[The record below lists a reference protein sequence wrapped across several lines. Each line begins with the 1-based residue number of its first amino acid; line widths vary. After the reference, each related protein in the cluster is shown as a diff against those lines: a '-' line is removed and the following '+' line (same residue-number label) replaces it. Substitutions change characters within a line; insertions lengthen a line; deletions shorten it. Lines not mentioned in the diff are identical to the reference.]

1 MEGGFIMKNF
11 KKIVAVMTAAMMMA
25 GCLAGCGSDAASD
38 GAADAP
44 AGESTSETQAEA
56 PAEGETGGDEVTL
69 TFWSWL
75 PTTDQS
81 EEMIAAFEEA
91 NPGIKID
98 YTRTEQDD
106 YFEKLQVAMASGTG
120 PDLFGLTTGPMKEQ
134 YAPFAEEMRALADA
148 NWSGWSDIISENAVE
163 QCSTEDGS
171 VVGMPL
177 LVAGMTDLL
186 YNKTLMDECGIESVP
201 KTYEEL
207 KDAAAKAKEKGYVCV
222 AVGAADDWINSDIFV
237 QLSNEFEEGAVYA
250 ADKGE
255 RPWTDQCFVDT
266 MTAWQQMFND
276 GIFEEGALGVATYP
290 DARDQYF
297 FARKS
302 IFFLTGSWHLGPT
315 SPTNS
320 EIEGTEIANNKDVI
334 GMCVFPSVV
343 EDGTICGTAGV
354 DVMMAVNKDCKEKE
368 AAMKFVEYMANGEGQ
383 QYWVNKLQGAPVS
396 KEISYTGTVDGELQ
410 QQSIDEVNSY
420 VSNAVGNRKLSNSE
434 VETAI
439 QIAMQNVAA
448 GADPATELQTVQDVQ
463 DAQ

>member
-1 MEGGFIMKNF
+1 MSNMKKRISVIM
-11 KKIVAVMTAAMMMA
+11 AAAMAMSMA
-25 GCLAGCGSDAASD
+25 VTPIHAEE
-38 GAADAP
+38 ADK
-44 AGESTSETQAEA
+44 
-56 PAEGETGGDEVTL
+56 VTL
-69 TFWSWL
+69 SFWSWL

-81 EEMIAAFEEA
+81 EEMIAEFEKQ
-91 NPGIKID
+91 NPDIKID

-120 PDLFGLTTGPMKEQ
+120 PDLFGLTTGAMEEQ
-134 YAPFAEEMRALADA
+134 YAPFAEDMSGLGDEY
-148 NWSGWSDIISENAVE
+148 WSDWKDIISETAVE
-163 QCSTEDGS
+163 QCTTEDGT

-186 YNKTLMDECGIESVP
+186 YNKTLMDECGIEKVP
-201 KTYEEL
+201 TTYEEL

-222 AVGAADDWINSDIFV
+222 AAGAADDWVNSDWFV
-237 QLSNEFEEGAVYA
+237 QISNEFEEGAVYEA
-250 ADKGE
+250 EKGE

-266 MTAWQQMFND
+266 MTAWQNLFND
-276 GIFEEGALGVATYP
+276 GIFEDGALGVATYP

-315 SPTNS
+315 SPSNS
-320 EIEGTEIANNKDVI
+320 EIQGTEIGNQGDTI
-334 GMCVFPSVV
+334 GMCVFPSMS
-343 EDGTICGTAGV
+343 EDGKICGTAGV
-354 DVMMAVNKDCKEKE
+354 DTMLAVNKDCKEKE
-368 AAMKFVEYMANGEGQ
+368 AAMKFVQFMADGDGQ
-383 QYWVNKLQGAPVS
+383 QYWVNYLQGAPVS
-396 KEISYTGTVDGELQ
+396 KNISYTGTVDGELQ

-439 QIAMQNVAA
+439 QVAMQNVAA
-448 GADPATELQTVQDVQ
+448 GADPADELKTVQDVQ

>member
-1 MEGGFIMKNF
+1 MSNMK
-11 KKIVAVMTAAMMMA
+11 KRISVIVAAAMAMSMA
-25 GCLAGCGSDAASD
+25 VTPVHAEDAD
-38 GAADAP
+38 
-44 AGESTSETQAEA
+44 Q
-56 PAEGETGGDEVTL
+56 VTL
-69 TFWSWL
+69 SFWSWL

-81 EEMIAAFEEA
+81 EEMIAEFEKQ
-91 NPGIKID
+91 NPDIKID

-120 PDLFGLTTGPMKEQ
+120 PDLFGLTTGTMTEQ
-134 YAPFAEEMRALADA
+134 YAPFAEDM
-148 NWSGWSDIISENAVE
+148 SGLGDEYWSDWKDTISETAVE
-163 QCSTEDGS
+163 QCTIEDGT

-186 YNKTLMDECGIESVP
+186 YNKTLMDECGIEKVP
-201 KTYEEL
+201 TTYEEL

-222 AVGAADDWINSDIFV
+222 AVGAADDWVNSDWFV
-237 QLSNEFEEGAVYA
+237 QISNEFEEGAVYEA
-250 ADKGE
+250 EKGE

-266 MTAWQQMFND
+266 MTAWQNLFND
-276 GIFEEGALGVATYP
+276 GIFEDGALGVATYP

-315 SPTNS
+315 SPSNS
-320 EIEGTEIANNKDVI
+320 EIQGTEIGNQGDTI
-334 GMCVFPSVV
+334 GMCVFPSMS
-343 EDGTICGTAGV
+343 EDGKICGTSGV
-354 DVMMAVNKDCKEKE
+354 DIMLAVNKDCKEKE
-368 AAMKFVEYMANGEGQ
+368 AAMKFVQFMADGDGQ
-383 QYWVNKLQGAPVS
+383 QYWVNYLQGAPVS
-396 KEISYTGTVDGELQ
+396 KNISYTGTVDGELQ

-439 QIAMQNVAA
+439 QVAMQNVAA
-448 GADPATELQTVQDVQ
+448 GADPADELKTVQDVQ

>member
-1 MEGGFIMKNF
+1 MSNMKKRISVIM
-11 KKIVAVMTAAMMMA
+11 AAAMAMSMVVTPVHA
-25 GCLAGCGSDAASD
+25 EDAD
-38 GAADAP
+38 
-44 AGESTSETQAEA
+44 Q
-56 PAEGETGGDEVTL
+56 VTL
-69 TFWSWL
+69 SFWSWL

-81 EEMIAAFEEA
+81 EEMIAEFEKQ
-91 NPGIKID
+91 NPDIKID

-120 PDLFGLTTGPMKEQ
+120 PDLFGLTTGTMTEQ
-134 YAPFAEEMRALADA
+134 YAPFAEDM
-148 NWSGWSDIISENAVE
+148 SGLGDEYWSDWKDTISETAVE
-163 QCSTEDGS
+163 QCTIEDGT

-186 YNKTLMDECGIESVP
+186 YNKTLMDECGIEKVP
-201 KTYEEL
+201 TTYEEL

-222 AVGAADDWINSDIFV
+222 AAGAADDWVNSDWFV
-237 QLSNEFEEGAVYA
+237 QISNEFEEGAVYEA
-250 ADKGE
+250 EKGE

-266 MTAWQQMFND
+266 MTAWQNLFND
-276 GIFEEGALGVATYP
+276 GIFEDGALGVATYP

-315 SPTNS
+315 SPSNS
-320 EIEGTEIANNKDVI
+320 EIQGTEIGNQGDTI
-334 GMCVFPSVV
+334 GMCVFPSMS
-343 EDGTICGTAGV
+343 EDGKICGTSGV
-354 DVMMAVNKDCKEKE
+354 DIMLAVNKDCKEKE
-368 AAMKFVEYMANGEGQ
+368 AAMKFVQFMADGDGQ
-383 QYWVNKLQGAPVS
+383 QYWVNYLQGAPVS
-396 KEISYTGTVDGELQ
+396 KNISYTGTVDGELQ

-439 QIAMQNVAA
+439 QVAMQNVAA
-448 GADPATELQTVQDVQ
+448 GADPADELKTVQDVQ

>member
-1 MEGGFIMKNF
+1 MSNMKKRISVIMA
-11 KKIVAVMTAAMMMA
+11 VAMAMSMA
-25 GCLAGCGSDAASD
+25 VTPVHAEDAD
-38 GAADAP
+38 
-44 AGESTSETQAEA
+44 Q
-56 PAEGETGGDEVTL
+56 VTL
-69 TFWSWL
+69 SFWSWL

-81 EEMIAAFEEA
+81 EEMIAEFEKQ
-91 NPGIKID
+91 NPDIKID

-120 PDLFGLTTGPMKEQ
+120 PDLFGLTTGTMTEQ
-134 YAPFAEEMRALADA
+134 YAPFAEDM
-148 NWSGWSDIISENAVE
+148 SGLGDEYWSDWKDTISETAVE
-163 QCSTEDGS
+163 QCTIEDGT

-186 YNKTLMDECGIESVP
+186 YNKTLMDECGIEKVP
-201 KTYEEL
+201 TTYEEL

-222 AVGAADDWINSDIFV
+222 AAGAADDWVNSDWFV
-237 QLSNEFEEGAVYA
+237 QISNEFEEGAVYEA
-250 ADKGE
+250 EKGE

-266 MTAWQQMFND
+266 MTAWQNLFND
-276 GIFEEGALGVATYP
+276 GIFEDGALGVATYP

-315 SPTNS
+315 SPSNS
-320 EIEGTEIANNKDVI
+320 EIQGTEIGNQGDTI
-334 GMCVFPSVV
+334 GMCVFPSMS
-343 EDGTICGTAGV
+343 EDGKICGTSGV
-354 DVMMAVNKDCKEKE
+354 DIMLAVNKDCKEKE
-368 AAMKFVEYMANGEGQ
+368 AAMKFVQFMADGDGQ
-383 QYWVNKLQGAPVS
+383 QYWVNYLQGAPVS
-396 KEISYTGTVDGELQ
+396 KNISYTGTVDGELQ

-439 QIAMQNVAA
+439 QVAMQNVAA
-448 GADPATELQTVQDVQ
+448 GADPADELKTVQDVQ

>member
-1 MEGGFIMKNF
+1 MSKL
-11 KKIVAVMTAAMMMA
+11 KKRISVMMAAAMAMSMA
-25 GCLAGCGSDAASD
+25 AVPVHAEE
-38 GAADAP
+38 AD
-44 AGESTSETQAEA
+44 Q
-56 PAEGETGGDEVTL
+56 VTL

-81 EEMIAAFEEA
+81 DEMIAEFEA
-91 NPGIKID
+91 QNPNIKID

-120 PDLFGLTTGPMKEQ
+120 PDLFGLTTGAMTEQ
-134 YAPFAEEMRALADA
+134 YAPFAEDMNGLGEEY
-148 NWSGWSDIISENAVE
+148 WSDWKDKISETAVE
-163 QCSTEDGS
+163 QCTTEDGT

-186 YNKTLMDECGIESVP
+186 YNKTLMDECGIEKVP
-201 KTYEEL
+201 TTYEEL

-222 AVGAADDWINSDIFV
+222 AAGAADDWVNSDWFV
-237 QLSNEFEEGAVYA
+237 QVSNEFEEGAVYEA
-250 ADKGE
+250 EKGE
-255 RPWTDQCFVDT
+255 RSWTDQCFVDT
-266 MTAWQQMFND
+266 MTAWQNLFND

-315 SPTNS
+315 SPTND
-320 EIEGTEIANNKDVI
+320 EIQGTEIGNQGDVI
-334 GMCVFPSVV
+334 GMSVFPSMT
-343 EDGTICGTAGV
+343 EDGTICGTSGV
-354 DVMMAVNKDCKEKE
+354 DIMLAVNKDCEEKE
-368 AAMKFVEYMANGEGQ
+368 AAMKFVEFMSNGDGQ
-383 QYWVNKLQGAPVS
+383 QYWVNQLQGAPVS

-439 QIAMQNVAA
+439 QVAMQNVAA
-448 GADPATELQTVQDVQ
+448 GADPAEELQTVQDVQ

>member
-1 MEGGFIMKNF
+1 MKNF
-11 KKIVAVMTAAMMMA
+11 KKIVAIMAAAMMTV
-25 GCLAGCGSDAASD
+25 GCLSGCGSDASSEET
-38 GAADAP
+38 ADTP
-44 AGESTSETQAEA
+44 AQETGDEAQAEA
-56 PAEGETGGDEVTL
+56 PAESEAGGEEVTL

-148 NWSGWSDIISENAVE
+148 NWSGWSDVISENAVE

-207 KDAAAKAKEKGYVCV
+207 KDAAAKAKEHGYVCV

-250 ADKGE
+250 ADRGE

-302 IFFLTGSWHLGPT
+302 VFFLTGSWHLGPT

-320 EIEGTEIANNKDVI
+320 EIEGTEIANNNDVI

-343 EDGTICGTAGV
+343 DDGKICGTAGV
-354 DVMMAVNKDCKEKE
+354 DVMMAVNRDCKEKE

-448 GADPATELQTVQDVQ
+448 GADPAAELQGVQDVQ